1 MEQLILTRIR
11 ELVSFVAEYEAEFL
25 QIVSDNTATESRKQY
40 NKYKKSLDN
49 AENRIRE
56 LNAIIMQLYE
66 DRVAGRIT
74 AEMFSNLSSAYSS
87 EQETLF
93 QSIAEY
99 RHLIEEYDEK
109 KADTSHFMKIVKKY
123 TDVSE
128 LTPGILNEFID
139 KVYVHQKIKVDG
151 KKTQK
156 VDIYFNGIGNV
167 NLDITEQPKSPEIS
181 A

>member
-1 MEQLILTRIR
+1 MQSQTKEIQK
-11 ELVSFVAEYEAEFL
+11 S
-25 QIVSDNTATESRKQY
+25 QQ
-40 NKYKKSLDN
+40 KKRADVKIGST
-49 AENRIRE
+49 
-56 LNAIIMQLYE
+56 IIMQLYE

-74 AEMFSNLSSAYSS
+74 TEIFSNLSSAYST

-93 QSIAEY
+93 QNIAEY

-109 KADTSHFMKIVKKY
+109 KADTNQFMKIVKKY
-123 TDVSE
+123 TNVSE

-139 KVYVHQKIKVDG
+139 KVYVHQKEKVNG
-151 KKTQK
+151 KATQK

-167 NLDITEQPKSPEIS
+167 DLDLKGQKISPEIS